1 MTGLRLPR
9 WRVGPRLRMGATSR
23 IALGLVSLVLGLV
36 LVLDLVF
43 KLLPNPRNELQTV
56 REHVAIGLAVQAR
69 TLLADAEGRR
79 LLAPLL
85 QSIQRESP
93 DIASIGVRSRAGAL
107 VAATAGHA
115 QWQPPVGGLS
125 TLTHVVVP
133 LLDARGA
140 SWGAVEIRFTDRAPR
155 TAADWLRHPT
165 VLLLAALGGPGFI
178 AFYLYLR
185 RMLQHLD
192 PAQAI
197 PERVRAAFDT
207 LTEGLLVLDAQGRV
221 LLANTALRRLH
232 PRAAEPLLGRRIE
245 QLDWLIGG
253 LPADAPRPWA
263 TAMQSPAPVL
273 GLPLAI
279 AQADGSEPRRTMLN
293 CAAIRDAA
301 GAARG
306 CLLTLDDVTELDRAN
321 ARLRQ
326 ALAELEESRDQIQRQ
341 NDELTLLANCDP
353 MTGCFNRRAFFARA
367 EQLLQQAQAQG
378 TPLACLMSDI
388 DRFKTF
394 NDTYGHAVGDL
405 VIQQVARILRGAMRS
420 EDLLCRYGG
429 EEFCVL
435 LPGID
440 LDGAV
445 AIAERIRARIER
457 EAGPGVRTIPGLRI
471 TSSFGAAVLG
481 SANARTILQLI
492 ERADQGLYAAKEA
505 GRNQVQCIDWREV
518 EALVVEG

>member
-9 WRVGPRLRMGATSR
+9 WRMGATFR

-43 KLLPNPRNELQTV
+43 KLLPNPRNQQQAV
-56 REHVAIGLAVQAR
+56 REQVAIGLAVQAR
-69 TLLADAEGRR
+69 TLLADAQSRR

-85 QSIQRESP
+85 QGIQRESG
-93 DIASIGVRSRAGAL
+93 DIASIGVRSRDGTL

-115 QWQPPVGGLS
+115 QWQPPAGGLS

-133 LLDARGA
+133 LLDARGT
-140 SWGAVEIRFTDRAPR
+140 SWGAVEVRFADRAPH
-155 TAADWLRHPT
+155 TLLDWLQHPT

-192 PAQAI
+192 PTQAI

-221 LLANTALRRLH
+221 LLANQALRRLH

-245 QLDWLIGG
+245 QLDWLVAG
-253 LPADAPRPWA
+253 LPQQGPPPW
-263 TAMQSPAPVL
+263 TAALQSPTPVL
-273 GLPLAI
+273 GLPLTI
-279 AQADGSEPRRTMLN
+279 EQADGAEPRRAMLN
-293 CAAIRDAA
+293 CAAIRDA
-301 GAARG
+301 GGTARG

-321 ARLRQ
+321 ARLRH
-326 ALAELEESRDQIQRQ
+326 ALAELEQSRDQIQRQ

-353 MTGCFNRRAFFARA
+353 MTGCFNRRAFFSRA
-367 EQLLQQAQAQG
+367 EVLLQQAQAQG
-378 TPLACLMSDI
+378 TPLACLMTDI

-394 NDTYGHAVGDL
+394 NDTHGHAVGDL
-405 VIQQVARILRGAMRS
+405 VIQQVAKILRGAMRN

-429 EEFCVL
+429 EEFCIL
-435 LPGID
+435 LPATD
-440 LDGAV
+440 LDA
-445 AIAERIRARIER
+445 AASIAERIRSRIER
-457 EAGPGVRTIPGLRI
+457 EAGPGVRSIPGLRI
-471 TSSFGAAVLG
+471 TSSFGVAILG

-505 GRNQVQCIDWREV
+505 GRNQVQCIDWGKV